1 MLQCRRFIP
10 FVLIA
15 AVTGLWTGAAFGAG
29 KQETRA
35 AQPSPSP
42 QALPNPQTIQ
52 LDAQLAAL
60 PSSDVHSQIN
70 TIAPQVG
77 PATEP
82 VESLVESPPVPSERL
97 NPPDPLAPVNRKILN
112 VNVKVDR
119 TAVHPL
125 ARGWA
130 TVVPKPARLCIGRF
144 FDNVKFIPR
153 FTNAVFQLKLR
164 NAGGELARFGI
175 NSTVGVAGL
184 FDPADKWFGI
194 KEHDNDFDTTL
205 RTWGMSDG
213 WFVVMP
219 VGGPVNV
226 RDTLG
231 HLVDGAMNP
240 MNYLVP
246 ASGEVYEE
254 IAHSVEGLNKRADD
268 LDKFEGVPLA
278 LDKGRPAMPNSPSL
292 YETVRAN
299 YLQQQRQKNAENT
312 AGVGVATAG
321 AATAAGAS
329 VGTQQG
335 PTAAIGSAPKIGDDA
350 QVGQGIGMIDA
361 QREQP

>member
-1 MLQCRRFIP
+1 MLRRRRFIP

-15 AVTGLWTGAAFGAG
+15 AVTGLWTGAASGAG
-29 KQETRA
+29 NQEIQA
-35 AQPSPSP
+35 AQPSQTPQAQPNP
-42 QALPNPQTIQ
+42 QALQ
-52 LDAQLAAL
+52 LQAQPAAL
-60 PSSDVHSQIN
+60 PASDGHSQVK
-70 TIAPQVG
+70 TIAPQVR
-77 PATEP
+77 PASAP
-82 VESLVESPPVPSERL
+82 VESPRESPSVASDRL
-97 NPPDPLAPVNRKILN
+97 NPSDPLAPVNRKVLN

-125 ARGWA
+125 ASGWA
-130 TVVPKPARLCIGRF
+130 TVMPQPARRCISRF

-175 NSTVGVAGL
+175 NSTIGVAGL
-184 FDPADKWFGI
+184 FDPADKWFGL
-194 KEHDNDFDTTL
+194 KEHDNDFGTTL
-205 RTWGMSDG
+205 RTWGMPDG
-213 WFVVMP
+213 WFVVIP

-246 ASGEVYEE
+246 AGGEAYET
-254 IAHSVEGLNKRADD
+254 IAHSIEGLNQRAGE
-268 LDKFEGVPLA
+268 LDKFEGVA
-278 LDKGRPAMPNSPSL
+278 LKSDKLRAGAPNSPSL

-299 YLQQQRQKNAENT
+299 YLQQQRGKSAKNT
-312 AGVGVATAG
+312 AGVGAATAG
-321 AATAAGAS
+321 AATAAGAA

-335 PTAAIGSAPKIGDDA
+335 QAAAMGTASEGAAHLG
-350 QVGQGIGMIDA
+350 
-361 QREQP
+361 R